1 MDMDHD
7 DLERLHQKI
16 EIKNCRANDGC
27 FQKAHVQS
35 KKITNML
42 FQDEKQ

>member
-7 DLERLHQKI
+7 DLERLHQKDRNQ
-16 EIKNCRANDGC
+16 NCRPNDGC